1 MRTILHSDA
10 NSFYASVEMLLDPS
24 LREKA
29 VAVCGSTENRH
40 GIVLAKSEKAKKAG
54 VKTGQAN
61 WEAKQACPDLIMV
74 PPQYDQYLKF
84 SKLLRAI
91 YLRYTDQVEPFGMD
105 ECWLDVSG
113 CGRLHGSGEQIAE
126 EIRKTVREELGI
138 TVSVGVSFNK
148 IFAKLGSD
156 LKKPDAVTVLDE
168 TNWKERI
175 WPLPVSELLYVG
187 HATTRKLVSRHIL
200 TIGDLA
206 NTDPE
211 LLRNWFGKNGVM
223 LWSFAC
229 GLDQSRVMQTEYIAP
244 IKSVGH
250 GTTCVIDLE
259 TDYQV
264 WLVLYELA
272 QDVGHR
278 LLKNDLSARG
288 VQITVKDMD
297 LGYRQYQMPLKFPSQ
312 SPLEIA
318 QAGFALFKQHYNWLK
333 PVRAL
338 TIRGINLIPA
348 DQPVQLDM
356 FCNYRARERRKS
368 LDDTIDEIR
377 RRFGYHSICAASL
390 MGNLH
395 MAQDKCETVTMP
407 GLMYR

>member
-10 NSFYASVEMLLDPS
+10 NSFYASVEMLLNPA
-24 LREKA
+24 LRGKA

-84 SKLLRAI
+84 SRLLRAI

-156 LKKPDAVTVLDE
+156 MKKPDAVTVLSE
-168 TNWKERI
+168 SNWKERV

-223 LWSFAC
+223 LWGFAC
-229 GLDQSRVMQTEYIAP
+229 GLDQSRVMQTEYVAP

-250 GTTCVIDLE
+250 GTTCVVDLE
-259 TDYQV
+259 SEYQV

-278 LLKNDLSARG
+278 LLKNDLAARG

-348 DQPVQLDM
+348 NQPVQLDM

-368 LDDTIDEIR
+368 LDDTIDDIR